1 MLASLYLRVRA
12 GAARGAVVFDTP
24 DFAQKVHPKP
34 ISAMSSAAASAA
46 AAAGAAAAAAGYR
59 RSPPR
64 MTPRTTALIVV
75 WLAAECH
82 GYDPAA
88 SPVPG
93 GPCESWC
100 TEPCTVLNGAV
111 EMECSGCSGAQ
122 FLCRP
127 GEAGY
132 PGATDESPA
141 ADAPTRAYSIS
152 TSGGASRAAPAA
164 QLAMSDGGTAAA
176 VHGIEFEDDVNSSCL
191 PYLRTIGDGDRTV
204 HLCPVLNG
212 IWTSFLDPL
221 RWRAYSSPLDEA
233 DATRVVEGMRR
244 YDAVGLGSWIGEDFD
259 ERVLSAL
266 EAHRRATKANETAAA
281 VPLAHSIIVER
292 GHEVEQGLE
301 LLQARL
307 GMAALRWVQ
316 VR

>member
-1 MLASLYLRVRA
+1 
-12 GAARGAVVFDTP
+12 
-24 DFAQKVHPKP
+24 
-34 ISAMSSAAASAA
+34 
-46 AAAGAAAAAAGYR
+46 
-59 RSPPR
+59 
-64 MTPRTTALIVV
+64 
-75 WLAAECH
+75 
-82 GYDPAA
+82 
-88 SPVPG
+88 
-93 GPCESWC
+93 
-100 TEPCTVLNGAV
+100 
-111 EMECSGCSGAQ
+111 MECSGCSGAQ

-132 PGATDESPA
+132 PGATDDSPA

-152 TSGGASRAAPAA
+152 ASGGTSRAAPAGV
-164 QLAMSDGGTAAA
+164 AMSDGGTAAA

-204 HLCPVLNG
+204 HICPVLNG
-212 IWTSFLDPL
+212 IWTSFLDPQ

-266 EAHRRATKANETAAA
+266 EAHRRATNANETAAA

-301 LLQARL
+301 LLEARL